1 MIAMLK
7 NKVVIITGS
16 TRGIGK
22 SVAKKMAIEGAAV
35 VVNGRHKE
43 TVDETVK
50 EIETEGGKAIGVAG
64 AVEQMKT
71 GERLVNEAL
80 RHFGKVDILI
90 NNAGIVRDR
99 MSYNMT
105 EQEWDDV
112 IAVHLKGTFSCTKA
126 FVNELKKSGHGG
138 VIINMTSTAGLEG
151 TIGQLNYSAA
161 KAGIIGMTWT
171 LAKELKKFGIRV
183 NAVAPA
189 ALTDMTRPLVE
200 RAIQDAEKQGKELDS
215 YWKIGTADEAASF
228 IVNLAAIQEMKLT
241 GEIFSVNGTTIG
253 RWSPPTFQLIVNEN
267 GSTNDFFPF

>member
-1 MIAMLK
+1 MMAMLN
-7 NKVVIITGS
+7 NKVAIITGS

-22 SVAKKMAIEGAAV
+22 SVAKIMANKGAAV
-35 VVNGRHKE
+35 VINGRHKE
-43 TVDETVK
+43 TVDEAVK
-50 EIETEGGKAIGVAG
+50 EIKREGGKAIGVAG
-64 AVEQMKT
+64 AVEHMET
-71 GERLVNEAL
+71 GERLVKEAI
-80 RHFGKVDILI
+80 RHFGKVHILI

-105 EQEWDDV
+105 EEEWDDV

-126 FVNELKKSGHGG
+126 FVNELKKSDSGG
-138 VIINMTSTAGLEG
+138 VIINMTFTAGLEG

-200 RAIQDAEKQGKELDS
+200 KAIQEAEKQEKELDP
-215 YWKIGTADEAASF
+215 YWKIGSADEAACF
-228 IVNLAAIQEMKLT
+228 IVKLVSFQDMKLT

-253 RWSPPTFQLIVNEN
+253 RWRPPEFELLVNEN
-267 GSTNDFFPF
+267 ESTDFFPF